1 MDEWINEWMDRLMEN
16 ETILKNGQTDVSF
29 TLKHS

>member
-16 ETILKNGQTDVSF
+16 EMILKNGQTDA
-29 TLKHS
+29 KWMNG